1 MDFFNVFIFFGPNE
15 KKKLKKIKN
24 NIINVDLLIPK
35 VLTLTFGGI
44 FKISFKILC

>member
-1 MDFFNVFIFFGPNE
+1 MDFFQCFYFFGPNE